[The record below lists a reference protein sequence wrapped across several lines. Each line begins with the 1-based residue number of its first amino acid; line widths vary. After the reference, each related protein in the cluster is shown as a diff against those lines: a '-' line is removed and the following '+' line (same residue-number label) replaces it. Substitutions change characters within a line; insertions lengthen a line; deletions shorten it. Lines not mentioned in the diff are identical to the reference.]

1 MGVVQYIGAR
11 YVPLFTG
18 QWDNTKAYEPLCI
31 VTHNG
36 ASYTSRQA
44 VPVGIDIS
52 NSAYWA
58 LSGNYDAQVQSYIQ
72 TVKTFDGRI
81 DALEDRFPVAGD
93 DIADAA
99 ITTAKIA
106 DDAVTTDKIADDAVT
121 TDKITDNAVTTAKIT
136 DDAIV
141 TAKIAD
147 DAVTTDKIA
156 DDAVTPAKIA
166 DDAITTPAIE
176 NGAVTKQ
183 KLASFYGDDIDNL
196 QDQIDTIR
204 SKDLGVRKYFYCDS
218 VNGSDDNTGGTAA
231 TAFKTFER
239 ALKAV
244 EEGYTDINI
253 RFLPGEYYN
262 YDWRWTNLSLHLIGY
277 SGAIIHMSPEEKL
290 NIYNC
295 YVHCEKSSGDSNP
308 GQPVFL
314 FENGIHS
321 DASSL
326 WFNNVTL
333 RGETTDAG
341 GVYALDFYM
350 GHSEMINCTFDHIKW
365 LLRGGVYHIS
375 GGEVINNNTVST
387 RLTAQSSHIVINEL
401 KDTSSTLP
409 EEATD
414 SYYLDLQY
422 CTAALYLTNMT
433 MQGANKY
440 TDFMRCRYCEVQML
454 NSSYVNCVQANSTS
468 SSGITGVASYIRAK
482 TTNEIVTS

>member
-99 ITTAKIA
+99 IT
-106 DDAVTTDKIADDAVT
+106 
-121 TDKITDNAVTTAKIT
+121 
-136 DDAIV
+136 